1 MLEFIGK
8 KRKTSMQTLWQ
19 DLKFA
24 LRMLRKNPGFTA
36 VAILTLALGIGANT
50 AIFSVVNTVLLE
62 PLPYKDP
69 KRIINLSGMDLKTKA
84 SGAFLSYTKY
94 TQIQEQN
101 KTLENIA
108 GFYPLTLSLVTEREP
123 EAVNGA
129 RASID
134 FFRVLGISP
143 ARGRTFLPE
152 EEQDGGADVAV
163 ISDGFWH
170 SHFAGDAAV
179 LGKTLVLDGKNATIV
194 GVLPSSFHFPLQF
207 PEPNVWLPRPSET
220 VLLTPAQIRSG
231 ASYFNVIAR
240 LRQGETLARARA
252 ELDAINASYKQQ
264 YGSNVDATKFG
275 IFAQTLED
283 SLVGGL
289 RPSLL
294 VLLAAVGFVL
304 LIACANVANL
314 LLARATAREREIAV
328 RKALGAS
335 GGRLVRQ
342 LLSESILLSVCG
354 GALGVLLAAALLPA
368 VRSISPGTVPRLS
381 EARIDGVVL
390 IFSLLL
396 CVATGIIFG
405 LVPALQ
411 TSKKDLHE
419 ILKEG
424 GRGSSEGGGRG
435 RLRGAL
441 VVAEI
446 GVALVLMTG
455 AGLLMQSFARL
466 MQVNPGFSPKN
477 LTAFPL
483 TLPPS
488 RYSKP
493 ELQAQFYRQLLEH
506 VRAMPEVQAAG
517 ITSYLPLAG
526 AARFVFVCPE
536 GRVCEGVGKDP
547 TSAVRQVS
555 AGYFETVRTPLLS
568 GRTIDEQDIAGGA
581 PVVVINETAA
591 KHFFAAQNPIGK
603 HLANS
608 RDMVQ
613 REIIGVVADVKFNAL
628 DAANVEE
635 MYLPMAQVPW
645 PQTALLVRSEANSQ
659 SLVAGVRAKIAE
671 VDPNLPVAGISSME
685 EVVGASVA
693 QPKLTMQFVGVFA
706 GFALLLAAIGIY
718 GVMAYTVTARAQEMG
733 IRAALGARPADI
745 LRLVVGQGMRMTL
758 IGVAVGVVVSL
769 ALTRLLASLLFGV
782 KATDPLV
789 FSASALVLVG
799 AAFVACYLPARR
811 ATRVDPVVVLRYE

>member
-1 MLEFIGK
+1 MEN
-8 KRKTSMQTLWQ
+8 LWQ

-24 LRMLRKNPGFTA
+24 LRMLWKNPGFTA

-50 AIFSVVNTVLLE
+50 AIFSVVNTVLLR
-62 PLPYKDP
+62 PLPYKEP
-69 KRIINLSGMDLKTKA
+69 GRIISLTQYELRTKA
-84 SGAFLSYTKY
+84 GGALMSYTKY
-94 TQIQEQN
+94 TQIQEQS
-101 KTLENIA
+101 KTLESMA
-108 GFYPLTLSLVTEREP
+108 GFYPLTLSLVTGREP

-143 ARGRTFLPE
+143 ARGRAFLPE

-170 SHFAGDAAV
+170 SHFAGDAAA
-179 LGKTLVLDGKNATIV
+179 LGKALVLDGKNATIV
-194 GVLPSSFHFPLQF
+194 GILPASFRFPLQF
-207 PEPNVWLPRPSET
+207 PEPDVWLPRPSET
-220 VLLTPAQIRSG
+220 VLLTPAQVRSG

-240 LRQGETLARARA
+240 LRQGETLQRARA
-252 ELDAINASYKQQ
+252 EFDAINASYKQQ
-264 YGSNVDATKFG
+264 FGSNVDSTKFG

-283 SLVGGL
+283 SLVGAL
-289 RPSLL
+289 WPSLL

-335 GGRLVRQ
+335 AGRLVRQ

-354 GALGVLLAAALLPA
+354 GVLGVLLAAALMPA
-368 VRSISPGTVPRLS
+368 LRSISPGAVPRLG
-381 EARIDGVVL
+381 EAKIDGVVM

-396 CVATGIIFG
+396 CMMTGIAFG
-405 LVPALQ
+405 LVPALK
-411 TSKKDLHE
+411 TTKKDLHE

-435 RLRGAL
+435 RFRALL
-441 VVAEI
+441 VVGEI
-446 GVALVLMTG
+446 SIALVLMT
-455 AGLLMQSFARL
+455 ASGLLMQSFSRL
-466 MQVNPGFSPKN
+466 MHVNPGFSPKN
-477 LTAFPL
+477 LLAFPL

-493 ELQAQFYRQLLEH
+493 EVEAQFYRQILER
-506 VRAMPEVQAAG
+506 VRSVPEVQAAG

-526 AARFVFVCPE
+526 GARYVFVCPE
-536 GRVCEGVGKDP
+536 GFVCQGIGKDP
-547 TSAVRQVS
+547 TSALRQVS
-555 AGYFETVRTPLLS
+555 GGYFEAVRTPLLS
-568 GRTIDEQDIAGGA
+568 GRTIDEKDIAGGS
-581 PVVVINETAA
+581 PVAVINETAA
-591 KHFFAAQNPIGK
+591 KHFFASQNPVGK
-603 HLANS
+603 HIANS

-613 REIIGVVADVKFNAL
+613 REIVGVVADVKFNAL
-628 DAANVEE
+628 NAASVEE

-645 PQTALLVRSEANSQ
+645 PNTTLLVRSQENSQ
-659 SLVAGVRAKIAE
+659 ALVAAVRAKISE

-685 EVVGASVA
+685 EVVDASVA

-718 GVMAYTVTARAQEMG
+718 GVMAYTVMARRQEMG
-733 IRAALGARPADI
+733 IRVALGASPADI
-745 LRLVVGQGMRMTL
+745 LRLVVGREC
-758 IGVAVGVVVSL
+758 AW
-769 ALTRLLASLLFGV
+769 RW
-782 KATDPLV
+782 
-789 FSASALVLVG
+789 LVLRW
-799 AAFVACYLPARR
+799 AWWRRWHLRDCYLACSLEYRQPIPLCSAPPRLPWRESRCWLAIFRR
-811 ATRVDPVVVLRYE
+811 GAQRASTRS

>member
-1 MLEFIGK
+1 
-8 KRKTSMQTLWQ
+8 MQNLWQ

-50 AIFSVVNTVLLE
+50 AIFSVINTVLLQ
-62 PLPYKDP
+62 PLPFKEP
-69 KRIINLSGMDLKTKA
+69 GRIINLVQYDLKTKA
-84 SGAFLSYTKY
+84 SGALMSYTKY
-94 TQIQEQN
+94 MQIQEQS
-101 KTLENIA
+101 KTLESMA

-134 FFRVLGISP
+134 FFRVLEISP
-143 ARGRTFLPE
+143 ARGRAFLPE
-152 EEQDGGADVAV
+152 EEQDGGPDVAV

-170 SHFAGDAAV
+170 SHFAGDPAAM
-179 LGKTLVLDGKNATIV
+179 GKTLVLDGKSVTIV
-194 GVLPSSFHFPLQF
+194 GTLPASFRFPLQY
-207 PEPNVWLPRPSET
+207 PEPDVWLPRPSET
-220 VLLTPAQIRSG
+220 VLLTPAQVRGG
-231 ASYFNVIAR
+231 ASYFNMIAR
-240 LRQGETLARARA
+240 LRPGETLQRASA

-264 YGSNVDATKFG
+264 FGSNADATRFG
-275 IFAQTLED
+275 ILAQTLEE

-354 GALGVLLAAALLPA
+354 GALGVFLAAALMPA
-368 VRSISPGTVPRLS
+368 LRSISPGAVPRLG
-381 EARIDGVVL
+381 EAKIDGVVM

-396 CVATGIIFG
+396 CVITGIAFG

-411 TSKKDLHE
+411 ISKKDLHE

-424 GRGSSEGGGRG
+424 GRGSSESGSRG
-435 RLRGAL
+435 RFRALL

-446 GVALVLMTG
+446 GIALVLMTG
-455 AGLLMQSFARL
+455 AGLLIQSFARL

-506 VRAMPEVQAAG
+506 VKSMPEVQAAG
-517 ITSYLPLAG
+517 ITSYLPLGGG
-526 AARFVFVCPE
+526 ARYVFVCPE
-536 GRVCEGVGKDP
+536 GLVCQGVGKDP

-555 AGYFETVRTPLLS
+555 AGYFEVIRTPLLS
-568 GRTIDEQDIAGGA
+568 GRTIDEKDIAGGS
-581 PVVVINETAA
+581 PVAVINEAAA
-591 KHFFAAQNPIGK
+591 KHFFPGQNAIGK
-603 HLANS
+603 HIANS

-613 REIIGVVADVKFNAL
+613 REIVGVAADVKFNTL
-628 DAANVEE
+628 NAADVEE

-645 PQTALLVRSEANSQ
+645 PNTTLLVRSAANSQ
-659 SLVAGVRAKIAE
+659 SLVRAVRSKIAE
-671 VDPNLPVAGISSME
+671 VDPSLSVSGISSME
-685 EVVGASVA
+685 EVVDASVA

-718 GVMAYTVTARAQEMG
+718 GLIAYTVSARNQEMG
-733 IRAALGARPADI
+733 IRVALGARPPDI
-745 LRLVVGQGMRMTL
+745 LRLVVGQGMRLTG
-758 IGVAVGVVVSL
+758 IGVVVGVVVSL
-769 ALTRLLASLLFGV
+769 ALTRLLTSLLFGV
-782 KATDPLV
+782 HATDPLV
-789 FSASALVLVG
+789 FGTAAIILAG
-799 AAFVACYLPARR
+799 AAFVACYIPARR
-811 ATRVDPVVVLRYE
+811 ATRVDPIIVLRYE

>member
-1 MLEFIGK
+1 
-8 KRKTSMQTLWQ
+8 MQTLWQ
-19 DLKFA
+19 DLRFS
-24 LRMLRKNPGFTA
+24 LRMLRKHPGFTVVA
-36 VAILTLALGIGANT
+36 VLTLALGIGANT
-50 AIFSVVNTVLLE
+50 AIFSVVNTVLLQ

-69 KRIINLSGMDLKTKA
+69 GRIINLSQIELRTQV
-84 SGAFLSYTKY
+84 SGGFMSYTKY
-94 TQIQEQN
+94 TQIVEQN
-101 KTLENIA
+101 KTLESIA

-129 RASID
+129 RASHD

-143 ARGRTFLPE
+143 LQGRSFLPE
-152 EEQDGGADVAV
+152 EEQPGGADVAV

-170 SHFAGDAAV
+170 SHFAGDPRA
-179 LGKTLVLDGKNATIV
+179 LGKPLVLDGKNVTIV
-194 GVLPSSFHFPLQF
+194 GILPPSFRFPVQF
-207 PEPNVWLPRPSET
+207 PEPDVWLTRPSET
-220 VLLTPAQIRSG
+220 ILLTPAQIHSG

-240 LRQGETLARARA
+240 LRQGETLQRARA
-252 ELDAINASYKQQ
+252 EFDTINASYKQQ
-264 YGSNVDATKFG
+264 FGSNVDATKFG

-283 SLVGGL
+283 TLVGGL
-289 RPSLL
+289 RASLL

-354 GALGVLLAAALLPA
+354 GALGVCFAAALMPA
-368 VRSISPGTVPRLS
+368 FRTLSPGTVPRLDQ
-381 EARIDGVVL
+381 AKIDGFVL

-396 CVATGIIFG
+396 CVITGIVFG
-405 LVPALQ
+405 LVPALE
-411 TSKKDLHE
+411 TSKKDLQE
-419 ILKEG
+419 TLKEG

-435 RLRGAL
+435 RFRALL
-441 VVAEI
+441 VVAEMGI
-446 GVALVLMTG
+446 ALVLMTG
-455 AGLLMQSFARL
+455 AGLLIESFSRL

-477 LTAFPL
+477 LMAFPL

-493 ELQAQFYRQLLEH
+493 EFQVQFYRQLLEH
-506 VRAMPEVQAAG
+506 IRAMPEVQSAG
-517 ITSYLPLAG
+517 ITSYLPLSG
-526 AARFVFVCPE
+526 AIRFVFVCPE
-536 GRVCEGVGKDP
+536 GRVCEGIGKDP
-547 TSAVRQVS
+547 TCAVRQVS

-568 GRTIDEQDIAGGA
+568 GRTIEEKDIAGGS
-581 PVVVINETAA
+581 PVVVINETAG
-591 KHFFAAQNPIGK
+591 KHFFAGQNPLGK

-613 REIIGVVADVKFNAL
+613 REIVGVVADVKFSAL
-628 DAANVEE
+628 NAANTEE

-645 PQTALLVRSEANSQ
+645 PNTTLLVRSGASVQ
-659 SLVAGVRAKIAE
+659 SLVVAVRTKIAE
-671 VDPNLPVAGISSME
+671 LDPNLPVTGISSME

-693 QPKLTMQFVGVFA
+693 QPKLTMQFVGIFA

-718 GVMAYTVTARAQEMG
+718 GVMAYTVTARKQEMG
-733 IRAALGARPADI
+733 IRVALGARPADI
-745 LRLVVGQGMRMTL
+745 LLLVVGQGMRMTL
-758 IGVAVGVVVSL
+758 LGVALGAAVSL

-782 KATDPLV
+782 RATDPLV
-789 FSASALVLVG
+789 FSAAALLLVG
-799 AAFVACYLPARR
+799 VAFLACYLPARR
-811 ATRVDPVVVLRYE
+811 ATRVDPIIVLRYE

>member
-1 MLEFIGK
+1 
-8 KRKTSMQTLWQ
+8 MQNLWQ

-50 AIFSVVNTVLLE
+50 AIFSVINTVLLQ
-62 PLPYKDP
+62 PLPFKEP
-69 KRIINLSGMDLKTKA
+69 GRIINLVQYDLKTKA
-84 SGAFLSYTKY
+84 SGALMSYTKY
-94 TQIQEQN
+94 MQIQEQS
-101 KTLENIA
+101 KTLESMA

-143 ARGRTFLPE
+143 ARGRAFLPE
-152 EEQDGGADVAV
+152 EEQDGGPDVAV

-170 SHFAGDAAV
+170 SHFAGDPAAM
-179 LGKTLVLDGKNATIV
+179 GKTLVLDGKSVTIV
-194 GVLPSSFHFPLQF
+194 GILPASFRFPLQY
-207 PEPNVWLPRPSET
+207 PEPDVWLPRPSET
-220 VLLTPAQIRSG
+220 VLLTPAQVRGG
-231 ASYFNVIAR
+231 ASYFNMIAR
-240 LRQGETLARARA
+240 LRPGETLQRASA

-264 YGSNVDATKFG
+264 FGSNADATRFG
-275 IFAQTLED
+275 ILAQTLEE

-354 GALGVLLAAALLPA
+354 GALGVFLAAALMPA
-368 VRSISPGTVPRLS
+368 LRSISPGAVPRLG
-381 EARIDGVVL
+381 EAKIDGVVM

-396 CVATGIIFG
+396 CVITGIAFG

-411 TSKKDLHE
+411 ISKKDLHE

-424 GRGSSEGGGRG
+424 GRGSSESGSRG
-435 RLRGAL
+435 RFRALL

-446 GVALVLMTG
+446 GIALVLMTG
-455 AGLLMQSFARL
+455 AGLLIQSFARL

-506 VRAMPEVQAAG
+506 VKSMPEVQAAG
-517 ITSYLPLAG
+517 ITSYLPLGGG
-526 AARFVFVCPE
+526 ARYVFVCPE
-536 GRVCEGVGKDP
+536 GLVCQGVGKDP

-555 AGYFETVRTPLLS
+555 AGYFEVIRTPLLS
-568 GRTIDEQDIAGGA
+568 GRTIDEKDIAGGS
-581 PVVVINETAA
+581 PVAVINEAAA
-591 KHFFAAQNPIGK
+591 KHFFPGQNAIGK
-603 HLANS
+603 HIANS

-613 REIIGVVADVKFNAL
+613 REIVGVAADVKFNTL
-628 DAANVEE
+628 NAADVEE

-645 PQTALLVRSEANSQ
+645 PNTTLLVRSAANSQ
-659 SLVAGVRAKIAE
+659 SLVRAVRSKIAE
-671 VDPNLPVAGISSME
+671 VDPSLSVSGISSME
-685 EVVGASVA
+685 EVVDASVA

-718 GVMAYTVTARAQEMG
+718 GLIAYTVSARNQEMG
-733 IRAALGARPADI
+733 IRVALGARPPDI
-745 LRLVVGQGMRMTL
+745 LRLVVGQGMRLTG
-758 IGVAVGVVVSL
+758 IGVVVGVVVSL
-769 ALTRLLASLLFGV
+769 ALTRLLTSLLFGV
-782 KATDPLV
+782 HATDPLV
-789 FSASALVLVG
+789 FGTAAIILAG
-799 AAFVACYLPARR
+799 AAFVACYIPARR
-811 ATRVDPVVVLRYE
+811 ATRVDPIIVLRYE

>member
-1 MLEFIGK
+1 
-8 KRKTSMQTLWQ
+8 MQTLWQ

-24 LRMLRKNPGFTA
+24 VRMLSKNPGFTA

-50 AIFSVVNTVLLE
+50 AIFSVVDTVLLQ
-62 PLPYKDP
+62 PLPYKEP
-69 KRIINLSGMDLKTKA
+69 GRIISLAQYDLKTKA
-84 SGAFLSYTKY
+84 SGALMSYTKY
-94 TQIQEQN
+94 TQIKEQS
-101 KTLENIA
+101 KTLESMA

-129 RASID
+129 RASAD
-134 FFRVLGISP
+134 FFNVLGISP
-143 ARGRTFLPE
+143 ARGRAFSFE
-152 EEQDGGADVAV
+152 EEQDGGPDVAV

-170 SHFAGDAAV
+170 SHFAGDPGV
-179 LGKTLVLDGKNATIV
+179 LGKALVLDGKSATVV
-194 GVLPSSFHFPLQF
+194 GVLPSSFRFPLQF
-207 PEPNVWLPRPSET
+207 PEPDVWLPRPSEMI
-220 VLLTPAQIRSG
+220 LLTPAQIRGG
-231 ASYFNVIAR
+231 ASYFNMIAR
-240 LRQGETLARARA
+240 LRPGETLQRAQA
-252 ELDAINASYKQQ
+252 ELDAINANYKQQ
-264 YGSNVDATKFG
+264 FGSNADATKFG
-275 IFAQTLED
+275 IVAQTLED

-314 LLARATAREREIAV
+314 LMARATVREREIAV

-354 GALGVLLAAALLPA
+354 GVLGMVFAAALMPA
-368 VRSISPGTVPRLS
+368 LRSISPGAVPRLG
-381 EARIDGVVL
+381 EAKIDGVVL
-390 IFSLLL
+390 IFSLFL
-396 CVATGIIFG
+396 CVITGIAFG

-419 ILKEG
+419 TLKEG

-435 RLRGAL
+435 RFRAGL

-455 AGLLMQSFARL
+455 AGLLMQSFSRL

-477 LTAFPL
+477 LMAFPL

-493 ELQAQFYRQLLEH
+493 ELQAQFYRQILEH
-506 VRAMPEVQAAG
+506 VKAMPEVQSVG
-517 ITSYLPLAG
+517 ITSYLPLGG
-526 AARFVFVCPE
+526 ASRYVFVCPE

-555 AGYFETVRTPLLS
+555 AGYFETVRTPFLN
-568 GRTIDEQDIAGGA
+568 GRTIDEKDIAGGL
-581 PVVVINETAA
+581 PVAVINETAA
-591 KHFFAAQNPIGK
+591 KHFFAGQNPVGK
-603 HLANS
+603 HIANS

-613 REIIGVVADVKFNAL
+613 REIVGVVADVKFSTLNAA
-628 DAANVEE
+628 DVEE

-645 PQTALLVRSEANSQ
+645 PNTTLLVRSEANSQ

-671 VDPNLPVAGISSME
+671 VDPSLPIAGISSME

-718 GVMAYTVTARAQEMG
+718 GVMAYTVSARKQEMG
-733 IRAALGARPADI
+733 IRVALGARPADI
-745 LRLVVGQGMRMTL
+745 LRLVVGQGMRMAL
-758 IGVAVGVVVSL
+758 IGVALGVVASL

-782 KATDPLV
+782 RATDPLV
-789 FSASALVLVG
+789 FSVAALALAG
-799 AAFVACYLPARR
+799 TAFVACYLPARR
-811 ATRVDPVVVLRYE
+811 ATRVDPIIVLRYE